1 VSSACDRIF
10 ERLQK
15 VHFEVAAGSFK
26 PFDQRLPFIVGAAW
40 DARTAQLALIVE
52 IDESQEEE
60 AWRQVLFGAAGL
72 RHHLAT
78 DGPAALGPPLVLMV
92 VDAAGEQKV
101 RALVEDMSQHY
112 AIFARV
118 DLSLVRRDQ
127 ISDDEILDDAL
138 APLLPRCRDARE
150 WEISK
155 RDVLHFWERLRATV
169 RNAAAGL
176 DDVFA
181 EYRKTAGDVISERLI
196 GDLADRPELS
206 SPAPLSKL
214 RLRGFRSFADEEF
227 ELPPVSVLHG
237 TNGSGKSAVLEAL
250 ELCWAGTSQRK
261 PPGVE
266 PAEYG
271 RHLPRGG
278 RGEFEVAADG
288 PPITEVLREA
298 TAELVR
304 CVLTQDA
311 VSDLVDKPPEERYEW
326 LLAITGL
333 ELPEVDQRTD
343 TLVREAKKEADGV
356 LRDAGLS
363 PLKAINSD
371 GLKHLQAEL
380 RGSIVSG
387 LPSRVDLLG
396 AEELLTKASHGGY
409 ARQNWKQEGM
419 LHAAVEA
426 VDEMVAS
433 TPFGTELDAA
443 ILDGAAR
450 EARKAADF
458 RRKRARPIALLV
470 DAIRSAQMHGGEV
483 PRDEPEDQPL
493 LPPIPRRLAVRWLS
507 HGRGLEEAA
516 KEFHAEAGELD
527 DEDWSTRLDAY
538 AEALEAAAASILT
551 KELEEIAGAVVRSE
565 ASPAPVT
572 GEEVPEDRYR
582 AAGFQQALGRPLDV
596 APTLEEYADLL
607 QRQAAELEALAAG
620 LDDHPSRGFAAHAE
634 RVLGAVCRFEVA
646 RRLRPRKGYKSPI
659 AEASESVV
667 TELLQGR
674 LAPVVR
680 ELLAALVRFEWYF
693 KPPVISGQDRQLVLG
708 GISTDRADLD
718 ARLMLNAAERNV
730 VGLSWF
736 LALHLLQPRERR
748 RVLAIDDASAAFDLT
763 NQAAFV
769 STLRAFV
776 RLLQPEQVVVITHD
790 TAIAESLTEELAPVG
805 DWPASIARIRCE
817 RSKEDVSVS
826 RLEERHDSP
835 RDLRSDLERLGL
847 MGEMHAPA

>member
-1 VSSACDRIF
+1 
-10 ERLQK
+10 
-15 VHFEVAAGSFK
+15 
-26 PFDQRLPFIVGAAW
+26 
-40 DARTAQLALIVE
+40 
-52 IDESQEEE
+52 
-60 AWRQVLFGAAGL
+60 
-72 RHHLAT
+72 
-78 DGPAALGPPLVLMV
+78 
-92 VDAAGEQKV
+92 
-101 RALVEDMSQHY
+101 
-112 AIFARV
+112 
-118 DLSLVRRDQ
+118 
-127 ISDDEILDDAL
+127 
-138 APLLPRCRDARE
+138 
-150 WEISK
+150 
-155 RDVLHFWERLRATV
+155 
-169 RNAAAGL
+169 
-176 DDVFA
+176 
-181 EYRKTAGDVISERLI
+181 
-196 GDLADRPELS
+196 
-206 SPAPLSKL
+206 
-214 RLRGFRSFADEEF
+214 
-227 ELPPVSVLHG
+227 
-237 TNGSGKSAVLEAL
+237 
-250 ELCWAGTSQRK
+250 
-261 PPGVE
+261 
-266 PAEYG
+266 
-271 RHLPRGG
+271 
-278 RGEFEVAADG
+278 
-288 PPITEVLREA
+288 
-298 TAELVR
+298 
-304 CVLTQDA
+304 
-311 VSDLVDKPPEERYEW
+311 
-326 LLAITGL
+326 
-333 ELPEVDQRTD
+333 
-343 TLVREAKKEADGV
+343 
-356 LRDAGLS
+356 
-363 PLKAINSD
+363 
-371 GLKHLQAEL
+371 
-380 RGSIVSG
+380 
-387 LPSRVDLLG
+387 
-396 AEELLTKASHGGY
+396 
-409 ARQNWKQEGM
+409 M

-433 TPFGTELDAA
+433 TPFGTELDVA
-443 ILDGAAR
+443 ILDGAAQ
-450 EARKAADF
+450 EARKAADV

-470 DAIRSAQMHGGEV
+470 DAIRSAQMQDGEM
-483 PRDEPEDQPL
+483 PRDESENQP

-507 HGRGLEEAA
+507 HGRGLKEAA

-538 AEALEAAAASILT
+538 AEALEAAAASIPT

-582 AAGFQQALGRPLDV
+582 AAGFPQALGSPLDV

-607 QRQAAELEALAAG
+607 QRQAAELEVLAAG

-634 RVLGAVCRFEVA
+634 RVLGAVC
-646 RRLRPRKGYKSPI
+646 KGYKSPI

-693 KPPVISGQDRQLVLG
+693 KPPVISGQDRQLVVG
-708 GISTDRADLD
+708 GIATDRADLD